1 VALKLGSTGSALRV
15 GSTTAKYARVGTT
28 LKAVAPP
35 LDIAGSAAAA
45 YSLRKLSYAYTGPV
59 VEVRRSSDDTT
70 ADFTADEVEDGT
82 LAAWVGAGNDGF
94 VATWYDQS
102 GNSRDATQATA
113 GYQPKIVNNGSVVTE
128 GGKPA
133 IEFDGSNDFLLHT
146 RVSKASMFY
155 LAGNVAKKA
164 TYQRMHHTSQ
174 SDATDAAAG
183 GGDLIFIAA
192 DSETYA
198 ATVETSTTFAL
209 YSGSFDSGH
218 IMFSVLPSGA
228 SADIRLNGAGVTAT
242 VYASPGVSTATYGSI
257 GARTRGDGTSASQLF
272 NGTVQELIFYPSDQ
286 TANRTAIE
294 GNLCWHYGLENKLPY
309 NHAEVK
315 PQTLP
320 TDTDVLAFAAASG
333 AVSIPD
339 LLKIEDLVAY
349 LKAQSLWDYARF
361 YPMKSAQNA
370 GSGSTVYGLG
380 GLTSNNMTLVNS
392 PTWGSDGVTFA
403 SASSQYGNVGDV
415 FNGGDLTIFARVA
428 FAAAT
433 PTSNEDIL
441 GAYSSSSDNRSF
453 IFRRSGI
460 ASGDPFQ
467 LLRASA
473 GSFSYDTIEVYITTD
488 HVATDSDECVV
499 AHLPSSNNRYVWQ
512 GKAQRSLA
520 LQSGYTPQSSTYDSD
535 SDVYF
540 AATNSDG
547 PANFA
552 NFSANCLMVITGAS
566 SAPTTTQRETITD
579 LINAL

>member
-1 VALKLGSTGSALRV
+1 MALKLGSTGSALRV

-28 LKAVAPP
+28 LSAVAPP

-309 NHAEVK
+309 NHAEVR

-403 SASSQYGNVGDV
+403 SASSQYGTIADFIGDGNLHVFFRVNVTNDAPILFSQ
-415 FNGGDLTIFARVA
+415 FNGSG
-428 FAAAT
+428 
-433 PTSNEDIL
+433 
-441 GAYSSSSDNRSF
+441 DNRSWLMYEHTDGKM
-453 IFRRSGI
+453 RLERSSDGTALNRDFYTTGDVI
-460 ASGDPFQ
+460 PTGEHTLSAYWYGASVGAAF
-467 LLRASA
+467 
-473 GSFSYDTIEVYITTD
+473 
-488 HVATDSDECVV
+488 
-499 AHLPSSNNRYVWQ
+499 
-512 GKAQRSLA
+512 
-520 LQSGYTPQSSTYDSD
+520 DSD
-535 SDVYF
+535 SQETTLYSGSVQSDRFDGTANIGVMVYYD
-540 AATNSDG
+540 ASGTPSTRGDGTVCASAVIETALTN
-547 PANFA
+547 
-552 NFSANCLMVITGAS
+552 
-566 SAPTTTQRETITD
+566 TQRETITD

>member
-102 GNSRDATQATA
+102 GNDRDATQATA
-113 GYQPKIVNNGSVVTE
+113 GSQPQIVDNGSVVTE

-133 IEFDGSNDFLLHT
+133 IEFDGSDDFLDIGSLGISGNSP
-146 RVSKASMFY
+146 RSVFASVSKASYPSPTGSPF
-155 LAGNVAKKA
+155 LGRRTGVAVDGQLFELCIESGQFVVRVSGNALFA
-164 TYQRMHHTSQ
+164 DASNNLQQRLWGVLFSSGNASEIKVFKDGSQLSYTSGNDKTLDTLD
-174 SDATDAAAG
+174 SD
-183 GGDLIFIAA
+183 
-192 DSETYA
+192 
-198 ATVETSTTFAL
+198 FAIG
-209 YSGSFDSGH
+209 SGTLLSSD
-218 IMFSVLPSGA
+218 
-228 SADIRLNGAGVTAT
+228 
-242 VYASPGVSTATYGSI
+242 VYY
-257 GARTRGDGTSASQLF
+257 DGTM
-272 NGTVQELIFYPSDQ
+272 QELIVYPSDQ

-392 PTWGSDGVTFA
+392 PTWGSDGLTFA
-403 SASSQYGNVGDV
+403 SASSQYGNIGTL
-415 FNGGDLTIFARVA
+415 GGGESLELLARVA
-428 FAAAT
+428 YANATPAAAEAALGYYRSSALNHRYLRLDRLTGGEFRSLRSSSGTGPEVESISSSGQVNTTDMQTVVWSLPEGSNVAFYQNKTQLSNVVGQAGEQAIAAIPEDIFFAAVNDGVAAGT
-433 PTSNEDIL
+433 F
-441 GAYSSSSDNRSF
+441 SDF
-453 IFRRSGI
+453 E
-460 ASGDPFQ
+460 
-467 LLRASA
+467 ASA
-473 GSFSYDTIEVYITTD
+473 ALLFSGTI
-488 HVATDSDECVV
+488 
-499 AHLPSSNNRYVWQ
+499 
-512 GKAQRSLA
+512 
-520 LQSGYTPQSSTYDSD
+520 
-535 SDVYF
+535 
-540 AATNSDG
+540 
-547 PANFA
+547 
-552 NFSANCLMVITGAS
+552 
-566 SAPTTTQRETITD
+566 PTTTQRETITD

>member
-1 VALKLGSTGSALRV
+1 M
-15 GSTTAKYARVGTT
+15 
-28 LKAVAPP
+28 
-35 LDIAGSAAAA
+35 
-45 YSLRKLSYAYTGPV
+45 SLA
-59 VEVRRSSDDTT
+59 E
-70 ADFTADEVEDGT
+70 
-82 LAAWVGAGNDGF
+82 
-94 VATWYDQS
+94 
-102 GNSRDATQATA
+102 
-113 GYQPKIVNNGSVVTE
+113 
-128 GGKPA
+128 
-133 IEFDGSNDFLLHT
+133 
-146 RVSKASMFY
+146 
-155 LAGNVAKKA
+155 
-164 TYQRMHHTSQ
+164 
-174 SDATDAAAG
+174 
-183 GGDLIFIAA
+183 
-192 DSETYA
+192 
-198 ATVETSTTFAL
+198 
-209 YSGSFDSGH
+209 
-218 IMFSVLPSGA
+218 
-228 SADIRLNGAGVTAT
+228 
-242 VYASPGVSTATYGSI
+242 
-257 GARTRGDGTSASQLF
+257 
-272 NGTVQELIFYPSDQ
+272 
-286 TANRTAIE
+286 
-294 GNLCWHYGLENKLPY
+294 KLPY
-309 NHAEVK
+309 YH
-315 PQTLP
+315 P
-320 TDTDVLAFAAASG
+320 FAQGFPGIGSQRVPVDSDILSFANASG
-333 AVSIPD
+333 AIQVVD
-339 LLKIEDLVAY
+339 LVKLENLVAY
-349 LKAQSLWDYARF
+349 LKSQSLWDYARF

-392 PTWGSDGVTFA
+392 PTWGSDGVTFNG
-403 SASSQYGNVGDV
+403 STQYGNVGDI

>member
-1 VALKLGSTGSALRV
+1 MALKLGSTGSALRV

-198 ATVETSTTFAL
+198 ATVEASTTFAL

-257 GARTRGDGTSASQLF
+257 GARTRGDGTSASQFF

-286 TANRTAIE
+286 SSNRTAIE

-392 PTWGSDGVTFA
+392 PTWGSEGVTFDA
-403 SASSQYGNVGDV
+403 ASSQAGTISDFLSDATLSFWWRGTSTSDNWLVSQYDSGASQRSIGVLLGASVCSLLRSSTGITSTFLETYTGSKPSAGDTV
-415 FNGGDLTIFARVA
+415 SAEWVDGGGRSFYINKVEQELSLSSGAPQTSRLDTSTPVA
-428 FAAAT
+428 VM
-433 PTSNEDIL
+433 S
-441 GAYSSSSDNRSF
+441 AYSSGVPSTF
-453 IFRRSGI
+453 TSGTV
-460 ASGDPFQ
+460 A
-467 LLRASA
+467 LA
-473 GSFSYDTIEVYITTD
+473 GVIET
-488 HVATDSDECVV
+488 
-499 AHLPSSNNRYVWQ
+499 
-512 GKAQRSLA
+512 A
-520 LQSGYTPQSSTYDSD
+520 L
-535 SDVYF
+535 
-540 AATNSDG
+540 
-547 PANFA
+547 
-552 NFSANCLMVITGAS
+552 
-566 SAPTTTQRETITD
+566 TTTQRETITD